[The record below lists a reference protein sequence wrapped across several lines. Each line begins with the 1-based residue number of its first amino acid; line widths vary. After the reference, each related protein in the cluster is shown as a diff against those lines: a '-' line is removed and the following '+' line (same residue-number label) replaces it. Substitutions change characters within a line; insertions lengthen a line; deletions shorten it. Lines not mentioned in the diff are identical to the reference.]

1 MPELFEPAT
10 GEVAESEE
18 SPGAGKIASAPGD
31 LPFSAIIAR
40 QASREARLAAADD
53 VIDNSGTLADLLP
66 QIDRLDLTYRSN

>member
-1 MPELFEPAT
+1 MARN
-10 GEVAESEE
+10 G
-18 SPGAGKIASAPGD
+18 
-31 LPFSAIIAR
+31 LPRAQVEAIIAR